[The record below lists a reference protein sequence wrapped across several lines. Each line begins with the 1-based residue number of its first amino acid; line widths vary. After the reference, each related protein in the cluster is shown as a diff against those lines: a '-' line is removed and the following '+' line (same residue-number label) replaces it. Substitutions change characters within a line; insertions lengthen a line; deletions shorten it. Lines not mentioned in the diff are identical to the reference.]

1 MISLERDRQLNE
13 FSILHYKK
21 IENSIYVKE
30 F

>member
-13 FSILHYKK
+13 FSLLHYKK
-21 IENSIYVKE
+21 LENNIYVKE

>member
-13 FSILHYKK
+13 FSLLHFNKL
-21 IENSIYVKE
+21 ENNIYVKE